1 METLNILNLIWSIGQ
16 SVDSFLLK
24 CSKFRFNQWNY
35 YEQRQAHDI
44 WGTL

>member
-1 METLNILNLIWSIGQ
+1 MSEFNRSIEQ
-16 SVDSFLLK
+16 LVIVSYLTYMV
-24 CSKFRFNQWNY
+24 SKFRFNQWNYY